1 MPPRRV
7 KRKGG
12 RQRFYARNADM
23 TTFDGCVWAIDAF
36 VSGRFGQFLLYADNP
51 TGAGKLRGRGLRYAG
66 TALRLSDDAGADGH
80 LRYRAMG
87 AFARCH
93 ADGGVA
99 QDLEPGWT
107 HSARIRGKPAHFPR

>member
-23 TTFDGCVWAIDAF
+23 TTFDGCVWAFDAF
-36 VSGRFGQFLLYADNP
+36 GSGQNGQFLLYAEHT
-51 TGAGKLRGRGLRYAG
+51 TGAGKLRGRGLRHAG
-66 TALRLSDDAGADGH
+66 PALCLSDDADADGH

-87 AFARCH
+87 AFARRH
-93 ADGGVA
+93 GDGDVT
-99 QDLEPGWT
+99 QNLEPNRT
-107 HSARIRGKPAHFPR
+107 HSARLRGKPANFPW